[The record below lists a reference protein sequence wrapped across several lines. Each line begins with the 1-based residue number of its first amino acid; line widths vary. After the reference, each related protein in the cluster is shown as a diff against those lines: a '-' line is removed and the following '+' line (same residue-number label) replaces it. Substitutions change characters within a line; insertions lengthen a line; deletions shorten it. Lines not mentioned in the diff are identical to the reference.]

1 MGTPMFSSAWS
12 LSFALVGTV
21 AAVGILMMPFA
32 LLVVAGILRQR
43 RSPASSLAWLMAI
56 LLFPLIGI
64 PLFWLFGS
72 RKIKR
77 IAQAKPPVELTVV
90 EPEAAAA
97 PHPDVARAAAHLG
110 SESITRGN
118 RLKFH
123 DGGEDA
129 FADLMALID
138 GAKRSIHIE
147 TYVLKADDTGSA
159 ILERLT
165 SRAKDG
171 VKVRL
176 LLDGFGS
183 FHMPRRPLR
192 RLRRAGGKVAFFL
205 PIWRLTLLNRSNLRD
220 HRKIAVF
227 DGERVFAGGRN
238 LANEYLG
245 PKPDPKRWADFS
257 FVLDGPA
264 AAHYGEIFSYDWAF
278 ASRQKLAPRETKES
292 VAPQGTA
299 VMQVVPS
306 GPDVT
311 DDELF
316 AGILSLIFAAKRRLW
331 IVSPYFLP
339 NEMLAEALQIALQR
353 DIDVRVVVPEKSD
366 QRFVDLAR
374 GQFLRDLCA
383 LNCKVLLFTPGMVHA
398 KAMLVD
404 DAAAAV
410 GSANFDSR
418 SMFLNFEVSSVIHSP
433 AEVRAVEAWIERLI
447 TQTRPMDA
455 KVGRRR
461 DTIEGIARLIAPML

>member
-1 MGTPMFSSAWS
+1 MFNSAWS
-12 LSFALVGTV
+12 LSFALAGTV
-21 AAVGILMMPFA
+21 VAVGILMMPFA
-32 LLVVAGILRQR
+32 LLVIAGILRQR
-43 RSPASSLAWLMAI
+43 RSPASSLAWLLAI
-56 LLFPLIGI
+56 LLLPLIGI

-77 IAQAKPPVELTVV
+77 IAKAKPPVELTIV
-90 EPEAAAA
+90 EPAAAAA
-97 PHPDVARAAAHLG
+97 PHPDAAQAAAHLG
-110 SESITRGN
+110 PASITRGN
-118 RLKFH
+118 DLKFH
-123 DGGEDA
+123 DNGEAA
-129 FADLMALID
+129 FADFIALID
-138 GAKRSIHIE
+138 GAQQSIHIE
-147 TYVLKADDTGSA
+147 TYVLKADATGSA
-159 ILERLT
+159 IIERLIA
-165 SRAKDG
+165 RAQKG
-171 VKVRL
+171 VEVRL
-176 LLDGFGS
+176 LIDGFGS
-183 FHMPRRPLR
+183 FHLARRPLR

-238 LANEYLG
+238 IADEYMG
-245 PKPDPKRWADFS
+245 AQPDPKRWADFS
-257 FVLDGPA
+257 FVLAGPA
-264 AAHYGEIFSYDWAF
+264 AAHYQEIFSYDWAF
-278 ASRQKLAPRETKES
+278 ASREVLARPQSRELASPR
-292 VAPQGTA
+292 GNA

-306 GPDVT
+306 GPDVI

-316 AGILSLIFAAKRRLW
+316 AGILSFLFSAKHRLW

-339 NEMLAEALQIALQR
+339 NDMLAEALQIALQR
-353 DIDVRVVVPEKSD
+353 GVDVRIVVPETSD
-366 QRFVDLAR
+366 QRLVDLAR

-383 LNCKVLLFTPGMVHA
+383 LNCNVLLYTPGMVHA
-398 KAMLVD
+398 KAMLID
-404 DAAAAV
+404 DVAAAV

-433 AEVRAVEAWIERLI
+433 AEVRAVEAWIEKLM

>member
-1 MGTPMFSSAWS
+1 MFSSAWS
-12 LSFALVGTV
+12 LSFALAGIVV
-21 AAVGILMMPFA
+21 AVGIVMMPFA

-43 RSPASSLAWLMAI
+43 RSPASSLAWLLTI
-56 LLFPLIGI
+56 LLLPLIGI

-77 IAQAKPPVELTVV
+77 IAKTKPPVELTVV
-90 EPEAAAA
+90 EPAASAA
-97 PHPDVARAAAHLG
+97 PHPDAAQAAAHLG

-118 RLKFH
+118 DLKFH
-123 DGGEDA
+123 DNGEEA
-129 FADLMALID
+129 FGDFIALIN
-138 GAKRSIHIE
+138 GAQRSIHIE
-147 TYVLKADDTGSA
+147 TYVLKADATGSA
-159 ILERLT
+159 IIERLIA
-165 SRAKDG
+165 RAQEG
-171 VKVRL
+171 VEVRL
-176 LLDGFGS
+176 LIDGFGS
-183 FHMPRRPLR
+183 FHMARRPLR

-238 LANEYLG
+238 LADEYMG
-245 PKPDPKRWADFS
+245 AKPDPQRWADFS
-257 FVLDGPA
+257 FVLTGPA
-264 AAHYGEIFSYDWAF
+264 AAHYEEIFSYDWGF
-278 ASRQKLAPRETKES
+278 ASREVLGQPQSRELASPR
-292 VAPQGTA
+292 GNA

-306 GPDVT
+306 GPDVV

-316 AGILSLIFAAKRRLW
+316 AGILSFLFSAKHRLW

-353 DIDVRVVVPEKSD
+353 GVDVRIVVPETSD
-366 QRFVDLAR
+366 QRLVDLAR

-383 LNCKVLLFTPGMVHA
+383 LKCNVRLYTPGMVHA

-404 DAAAAV
+404 DVAAAV

-418 SMFLNFEVSSVIHSP
+418 SMFLNFEVSSVIHSS
-433 AEVRAVEAWIERLI
+433 AEVRAVEAWIEKLM
-447 TQTRPMDA
+447 TKTRPMDA
-455 KVGRRR
+455 NVGKRR
-461 DTIEGIARLIAPML
+461 DTFEGIARLIAPML

>member
-1 MGTPMFSSAWS
+1 MFASAWS
-12 LSFALVGTV
+12 LGFALAGTV
-21 AAVGILMMPFA
+21 VAVGILMMPFA

-43 RSPASSLAWLMAI
+43 RSPASSLTWLMAI
-56 LLFPLIGI
+56 LLLPLIGI

-72 RKIKR
+72 RKFKR
-77 IAQAKPPVELTVV
+77 IAQAKDPVQLTAV
-90 EPEAAAA
+90 EPAAGAA
-97 PHPDVARAAAHLG
+97 PQTNAAQAAAHLG
-110 SESITRGN
+110 SERITRGN

-129 FADLMALID
+129 YADLMALID
-138 GAKRSIHIE
+138 SAKRSIHIE
-147 TYVLKADDTGSA
+147 TYVLKADETGNA
-159 ILERLT
+159 ILERLIAR
-165 SRAKDG
+165 SKEG
-171 VKVRL
+171 IEVRL

-183 FHMPRRPLR
+183 FHMERRSLR
-192 RLRRAGGKVAFFL
+192 KLRRAGGKVAFFL

-238 LANEYLG
+238 LADEYLG
-245 PKPDPKRWADFS
+245 PKPNSKRWADFS

-264 AAHYGEIFSYDWAF
+264 AEHYGEIFRYDWAF
-278 ASRQKLAPRETKES
+278 ASREKLTSPDQPQNAPRHGD
-292 VAPQGTA
+292 AI
-299 VMQVVPS
+299 MQVVPS
-306 GPDVT
+306 GPDVS

-316 AGILSLIFAAKRRLW
+316 AGILSFIFSARHRLW

-353 DIDVRVVVPEKSD
+353 GVDVRVVVPERSD
-366 QRFVDLAR
+366 QVLVDLAR

-383 LNCKVLLFTPGMVHA
+383 LKCKVLLYTPGMVHA

-404 DAAAAV
+404 DIAAAV

-418 SMFLNFEVSSVIHSP
+418 SMFLNFEVSSIIHSP
-433 AEVRAVEAWIERLI
+433 TDVRAVEAWIEKLM
-447 TQTRPMDA
+447 TQTRAMDT
-455 KVGRRR
+455 KVGTRR
-461 DTIEGIARLIAPML
+461 DTIEGIARLVAPML